1 MNPDDPE
8 QPKPPVNPDDPEQ
21 PKPPVNPDDPANP
34 GKPVQPGKP
43 DGSNGGGLPT
53 TGDPTLM
60 VTGGCAVAGALALAA
75 AELKRRRK

>member
-21 PKPPVNPDDPANP
+21 PKPPVNPDEPANP
-34 GKPVQPGKP
+34 GKPG
-43 DGSNGGGLPT
+43 GSNGGGLPT

-60 VTGGCAVAGALALAA
+60 VAGGCAVAGALALAA